1 MQTSRFQLGL
11 MATLA
16 VGLGFSLSSSD
27 AIGYPAAAVSTGS
40 NPSWDSAGRLT
51 GYSSVVTLVTAPA
64 DQDAMVTDIHL
75 GTDYQVQQVKLV
87 LDDGRLV
94 GDYRV
99 RDTAG
104 GDVVRAM
111 VTGIRV
117 PAGRSL
123 ILEWSS
129 PYTVRYNVSGY
140 YGQP

>member
-1 MQTSRFQLGL
+1 
-11 MATLA
+11 
-16 VGLGFSLSSSD
+16 
-27 AIGYPAAAVSTGS
+27 
-40 NPSWDSAGRLT
+40 
-51 GYSSVVTLVTAPA
+51 
-64 DQDAMVTDIHL
+64 MVTDVHL

-111 VTGIRV
+111 VNGIRV

-123 ILEWSS
+123 TLEWSS